1 VIPPANV
8 VDVVLTWANRSA
20 FLPAL
25 NAPRGHDAPLAT
37 PHPTPPRDWNR
48 CVLLVEQ
55 LEAREVLSPVVV
67 APGPVQTLE
76 DVSASFSA
84 SAAFFVFEDSQG
96 NFGQSYV
103 ATLAATNGVLSVDES
118 TASGLNVTVANNG
131 TAAVTL
137 TGQVEDLTSLLISPG
152 ITFAPTSYFSG
163 EASVAVTL
171 SDPLSG
177 ESDTDSALVRVSP
190 VASNAFVTYNA
201 SDEVWAPAGGFA
213 FPPGFLSVQ
222 DWPDADGSERATV
235 IIQLDADSLDGFALS
250 ANGSVLTP
258 DEPGQWRVTAT
269 TPAALAAL
277 LDSLV
282 LTPPAGFTG
291 RATLFAFGSLRDEA
305 IFTSAPTTEA
315 DFVGLGGTAAYL
327 RFFQGGTVTTPTA
340 FGQEG
345 GTIDLGGRYVATDPD
360 ELDGDSHTLTLS
372 VSSGAL
378 GFDPGAATAALEV
391 SGTGTSVVLVGTI
404 DAINAFLATAGSVT
418 FTPPDENFSGTVP
431 LKITLTN
438 QPGER
443 FSEGEGGDLSGPG
456 NPRFLGT
463 DAPNAF
469 SGTALLSVVPVA
481 DRVFPS
487 AADAATTTDQ
497 PVALAVALSALVD
510 TDGSESVLVLIE
522 GVPAGA
528 TFNTGTDLGGG
539 QWAFAPADLPGLTF
553 TPPPGATG
561 TFALVVKAVVTDTAP
576 GLPSDS
582 ATEADEFTVTVTEDD
597 ADVLPPDFD
606 DPDEVIEDDEPVGGT
621 DFDEVELEEEEE
633 SDDEEP
639 VEAEEPEI
647 FGAYTGATTNSFV
660 DGQSQVGANYVP
672 AGTVAFFAPAEPPVP
687 SYGAGEKHPLPPV
700 LPLDQ
705 TLPVAG
711 FSESGGDSIALV
723 DKLYR
728 DAAVA
733 VAPPTVSFA
742 PAEAVPDAAAPR
754 AALALVVEPP
764 APEPPAAPAPEAAE
778 SAGGWRAWAAGA
790 AIVGALVAW
799 VALRPDNIFA
809 RAVRRF
815 TRALHRRPTE
825 RTA

>member
-1 VIPPANV
+1 MRRWR
-8 VDVVLTWANRSA
+8 LLNR
-20 FLPAL
+20 LL
-25 NAPRGHDAPLAT
+25 RAPR
-37 PHPTPPRDWNR
+37 PRDRDR
-48 CVLLVEQ
+48 CILVVEQ

-67 APGPVQTLE
+67 APSSIQTLE
-76 DVSASFSA
+76 DVSAAFSA
-84 SAAFFVFEDSQG
+84 SAAFFVFEDSEG
-96 NFGQSYV
+96 NFGQNYV

-118 TASGLNVTVANNG
+118 TAISLNVSVANNG

-152 ITFAPTSYFSG
+152 ITFAPTSFFSG

-171 SDPLSG
+171 TDPLSG
-177 ESDTDSALVRVSP
+177 ESDTASALVRVSP
-190 VASNAFVTYNA
+190 VASNAFVAFNA
-201 SDEVWAPAGGFA
+201 SDEVWAPASGFA

-222 DWPDADGSERATV
+222 NWPDADGSKRVTV

-250 ANGSVLTP
+250 ANGVPITP
-258 DEPGQWRVTAT
+258 DEPGQWRVSAT
-269 TPAALAAL
+269 TPDALAAL

-291 RATLFAFGSLRDEA
+291 RATLFAFGNTRDEA
-305 IFTSAPTTEA
+305 TFTSAPTTEA
-315 DFVGLGGTAAYL
+315 DTSGLGGTGAFL
-327 RFFQGGTVTTPTA
+327 RFFRGGSATTPTA

-345 GTIDLGGRYVATDPD
+345 NSIDLGGRYVASAPD
-360 ELDGDSHTLTLS
+360 EIDGDTHTLTLS
-372 VSSGAL
+372 VTSGAL
-378 GFDPGAATAALEV
+378 GFDTGAATAGLGVGGNA
-391 SGTGTSVVLVGTI
+391 TSVTLVGTVA
-404 DAINAFLATAGSVT
+404 AINAFLATAGSVT

-431 LKITLTN
+431 LTITLTN
-438 QPGER
+438 QPGKR
-443 FSEGEGGDLSGPG
+443 FFDEGQGEGSISGPG
-456 NPRFLGT
+456 GPGGSRNLGT
-463 DAPNAF
+463 DAPSAF
-469 SGTALLSVVPVA
+469 SGTALVSVVPVA

-487 AADAATTTDQ
+487 AADATTTQDQ

-528 TFNTGTDLGGG
+528 TFDRGTDLGGG

-561 TFALVVKAVVTDTAP
+561 TFALVVKVIVTDAAP

-582 ATEADEFTVTVTEDD
+582 ATEADEFTVTVT

-606 DPDEVIEDDEPVGGT
+606 DPDEVFEDDAPVSET
-621 DFDEVELEEEEE
+621 DFDEVEFE
-633 SDDEEP
+633 DDEESEDAGP
-639 VEAEEPEI
+639 VGDEEPEI
-647 FGAYTGATTNSFV
+647 FGAYTGATTNSLV
-660 DGQSQVGANYVP
+660 GGQSQVGANDVP
-672 AGTVAFFAPAEPPVP
+672 AGTVSFFAPAEPPVP

-728 DAAVA
+728 DATVA

-742 PAEAVPDAAAPR
+742 PAEAVPDEAAPR

-764 APEPPAAPAPEAAE
+764 A
-778 SAGGWRAWAAGA
+778 
-790 AIVGALVAW
+790 
-799 VALRPDNIFA
+799 
-809 RAVRRF
+809 
-815 TRALHRRPTE
+815 
-825 RTA
+825 